1 MEILDKNSVLI
12 DVLKKLD
19 FSIDYSSD
27 TPFPEIE
34 KRN

>member
-1 MEILDKNSVLI
+1 MEVLGKNSLLI

-19 FSIDYSSD
+19 FSIDDSSD